1 MADLGTT
8 DTGITKVLVDAP
20 LRPNLG
26 LRMGFSSRVLT
37 QHAQALGSI
46 LRTKVEKTK
55 QNKNPNPIQVWDSS
69 LTLLE
74 NKTSTN

>member
-46 LRTKVEKTK
+46 LRTKVEKNKTK
-55 QNKNPNPIQVWDSS
+55 QKPKSNSS
-69 LTLLE
+69 VGFISYFVGE
-74 NKTSTN
+74 